1 MVDDL
6 VTLEVVDGAVNVIQK
21 PTFKSSCFSLSPS
34 TNPIT
39 PNGSKVPQETSKN
52 TTTPTLHDIPAA
64 PGGAVTPNVS
74 TTKLPQNASSTT
86 STATPNVPT
95 TVKAQPTATPTTPA
109 TPGAATPNVSTK
121 ITPQPQNG
129 SNVIAPT
136 DTSTTPATPAA
147 ATPNIPK
154 TKTNI
159 SIPLTEILGP
169 YPYPAPTGMKWVPN
183 GWRLERSVTTFQE
196 VFLNKVKPVGEK
208 APKKRAKI
216 DFKAKVRKHINDSD
230 FLEFQRDDGL
240 F

>member
-1 MVDDL
+1 MNL
-6 VTLEVVDGAVNVIQK
+6 
-21 PTFKSSCFSLSPS
+21 SSP
-34 TNPIT
+34 
-39 PNGSKVPQETSKN
+39 
-52 TTTPTLHDIPAA
+52 
-64 PGGAVTPNVS
+64 
-74 TTKLPQNASSTT
+74 TTKERKIYQGELSSFLRNRYILNN
-86 STATPNVPT
+86 TAEFSADN
-95 TVKAQPTATPTTPA
+95 
-109 TPGAATPNVSTK
+109 S
-121 ITPQPQNG
+121 
-129 SNVIAPT
+129 T